1 MVGVI
6 LAGGA
11 GRRLGGGKAGRVAA
25 GRPLAA
31 CAADALAAVAET
43 VAIVGKSGEGLPDL
57 PGVERW
63 DDEPRE
69 PRHPAMGIVH
79 ALDRAGGEPVLVCAA
94 DMPFVGAGECAAIA
108 EAASPSRAVVASA
121 GDVLE
126 PLLGLYPP
134 AALGALHDG
143 ALRGA
148 PMRALAAELDPLRVE
163 LPARALRSV
172 NSESELRL
180 ADGELRQLRS
190 IT

>member
-1 MVGVI
+1 VI
-6 LAGGA
+6 GRQALSPLDLEQTFGLIGGDIFH
-11 GRRLGGGKAGRVAA
+11 G
-25 GRPLAA
+25 
-31 CAADALAAVAET
+31 ALT
-43 VAIVGKSGEGLPDL
+43 
-57 PGVERW
+57 
-63 DDEPRE
+63 
-69 PRHPAMGIVH
+69 
-79 ALDRAGGEPVLVCAA
+79 LDQLFWAR
-94 DMPFVGAGECAAIA
+94 
-108 EAASPSRAVVASA
+108 
-121 GDVLE
+121 

-134 AALGALHDG
+134 AARGALHDG